1 MATTSLWKVDKRLDH
16 VIDYATD
23 EEKTKNENEGSNF
36 DSIEKLLTYATNPD
50 KTEKLFYTTGINCKV
65 DNAVK
70 EMQFVKRLYGKEKG
84 ILAFHGYQSFKEGE
98 VTPEIAHEIGVRL
111 AEEMW
116 GDRFQVVVS
125 THLNT
130 DNIHNHFVL
139 NSVSFLDGKRFCN
152 TKKDYALMRKTSD
165 RLCEEYGLNVLQ
177 QEDKYI
183 KYATSDLYKELMR
196 DSIDYAIANAKD
208 YEQFIQILKDLD
220 YIVTDIN
227 GTLSIRRDPY
237 KRNTRI
243 ERQFGYKYSKEN
255 IYKRILETQPEFPY
269 SPEPYLLFSRSY
281 ERYNNEKQKHLQF
294 KGTISYLIYQY
305 EKLLG
310 INTEIFSKSNI
321 TKMTPELIQAIKK
334 MDEFSK
340 QVRFLSKNNIN
351 TEEEL
356 LNYEKLAYDRINP
369 LKSERENLWKKHK
382 RTKNDDERK
391 NIENKIIE
399 ISKKITPLTEEI
411 KHCNNIKLR
420 LEKIKKS
427 ELHQKLEEERQKL
440 EKDKKKNKNRIK

>member
-1 MATTSLWKVDKRLDH
+1 MAITKIWKVSERLDIT
-16 VIDYATD
+16 IDYAV
-23 EEKTKNENEGSNF
+23 NG
-36 DSIEKLLTYATNPD
+36 D
-50 KTEKLFYTTGINCKV
+50 KTEQKLYVSGINCIPNTAFNEIKNVKKQFFKTTGI
-65 DNAVK
+65 
-70 EMQFVKRLYGKEKG
+70 QG
-84 ILAFHGYQSFKEGE
+84 FHGVQSFIVGE
-98 VTPEIAHEIGVRL
+98 VTAEQAHKIGLQL
-111 AEEMW
+111 AEELW
-116 GDRFQVVVS
+116 GDRFQVIVS

-220 YIVTDIN
+220 YIVTDRN
-227 GTLSIRRDPY
+227 CTLSIRREPY

-243 ERQFGYKYSKEN
+243 ERQFGKKYSKEN

>member
-1 MATTSLWKVDKRLDH
+1 MAITKIWKVSERLDIT
-16 VIDYATD
+16 IDYAV
-23 EEKTKNENEGSNF
+23 NG
-36 DSIEKLLTYATNPD
+36 D
-50 KTEKLFYTTGINCKV
+50 KTEQKLYVSGINCIPNTAFNEIKNVKKQFFKTTGI
-65 DNAVK
+65 
-70 EMQFVKRLYGKEKG
+70 QG
-84 ILAFHGYQSFKEGE
+84 FHGVQSFIVGE
-98 VTPEIAHEIGVRL
+98 VTAEQAHKIGLQL
-111 AEEMW
+111 AEELW
-116 GDRFQVVVS
+116 GDRFQVIVS

-420 LEKIKKS
+420 LEKIRKS
-427 ELHQKLEEERQKL
+427 ELHQKLERERQKAEEQ
-440 EKDKKKNKNRIK
+440 EKAKFKNKNKYKDR